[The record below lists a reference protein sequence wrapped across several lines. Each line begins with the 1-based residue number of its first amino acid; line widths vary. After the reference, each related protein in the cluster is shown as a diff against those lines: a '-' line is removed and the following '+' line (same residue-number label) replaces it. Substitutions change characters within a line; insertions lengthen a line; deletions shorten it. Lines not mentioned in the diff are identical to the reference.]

1 MKKFLSIII
10 TLSVLF
16 GLNFGVSYLLNAS
29 LFEYSFFIGLAVTLT
44 IWFFTTKGGFT
55 TKSVDFLVLSNTNQK
70 MESEKY
76 TYKPSIAFYT
86 AFIYTLISMIALI
99 FYYKNYFL

>member
-10 TLSVLF
+10 TLSVLL
-16 GLNFGVSYLLNAS
+16 GLNYGVSYLLDAN

-70 MESEKY
+70 W
-76 TYKPSIAFYT
+76 KPKNLHINLQLP
-86 AFIYTLISMIALI
+86 FIPLLFIR
-99 FYYKNYFL
+99 